1 MGRDS
6 GIQRG
11 DHNTM
16 VDIEALKSKY
26 LNLVF
31 DRRDFTVQAENSA
44 TVARISGETRPE
56 YIDPA
61 HAAFEVFPAYIA
73 SLSSGRHLPIDFPA
87 LGGLPVDGGKA
98 VTSLQPV
105 PAGVPLNGRTHLH
118 DIYDK
123 SGRSGRMV
131 FLISRME
138 IYDAAEKLLALADSR
153 MVIRERSES

>member
-1 MGRDS
+1 
-6 GIQRG
+6 
-11 DHNTM
+11 M

-98 VTSLQPV
+98 VTSLQP
-105 PAGVPLNGRTHLH
+105 AGVPLNGRTHLH